1 MSAGKLGSMT
11 WFVVDT
17 FLAPYCSDGDGIIRN
32 PSWYFGL
39 VQSGMVLTVSN
50 GLASKTGVCLI
61 HLMRHSPSN
70 GNANRSA
77 VSCLC
82 FFATRGTT
90 KAVVGA
96 RRRANGI
103 PTIVYHCSC
112 FQGVFNVY
120 DAATHCN
127 RPEKRNL
134 RHLASLLKN
143 GQTAGPSGRRNNPQV
158 HICCEPPP
166 RISGGVC
173 QVG

>member
-1 MSAGKLGSMT
+1 MNLPQSFLVLWSGSVRHGFNGVQWT
-11 WFVVDT
+11 GFEDGRVSYSFDAPQSLQWERKWCLYFV
-17 FLAPYCSDGDGIIRN
+17 
-32 PSWYFGL
+32 
-39 VQSGMVLTVSN
+39 
-50 GLASKTGVCLI
+50 
-61 HLMRHSPSN
+61 
-70 GNANRSA
+70 
-77 VSCLC
+77 
-82 FFATRGTT
+82 ATRGTT

-103 PTIVYHCSC
+103 PTIVSHCSC
-112 FQGVFNVY
+112 FRCVFNVY

-127 RPEKRNL
+127 RPGKRNL

-173 QVG
+173 QVGKQGFTQVACWCEID

>member
-1 MSAGKLGSMT
+1 LNHPQSFLVLWSGSVRHGFNGVQWT
-11 WFVVDT
+11 GFEDGRVSYSFD
-17 FLAPYCSDGDGIIRN
+17 AP
-32 PSWYFGL
+32 
-39 VQSGMVLTVSN
+39 QSLQWVRKSQ
-50 GLASKTGVCLI
+50 
-61 HLMRHSPSN
+61 
-70 GNANRSA
+70 RSRL
-77 VSCLC
+77 SL

-103 PTIVYHCSC
+103 PTIVSHCSC

-143 GQTAGPSGRRNNPQV
+143 GQTAGPSGRRNNPQMR
-158 HICCEPPP
+158 ISCEPPP

-173 QVG
+173 KWADKQRFIPVAC